1 MRSSDA
7 CATRKTESDA
17 AIARRLSD
25 AVGDMSHWK
34 EFDYVV
40 VNDNFE
46 RALAELERIV
56 DFQDPEL
63 RADRPALLPLLA
75 ELLAQDPRIGL

>member
-1 MRSSDA
+1 
-7 CATRKTESDA
+7 
-17 AIARRLSD
+17 
-25 AVGDMSHWK
+25 
-34 EFDYVV
+34 V